1 MDEYKPKSIET
12 QNEFNDFKSKYSQF
26 LHLKQ
31 NARKEVIKSKPI
43 IQNNMKLTQESQSP
57 G

>member
-43 IQNNMKLTQESQSP
+43 I
-57 G
+57 

>member
-26 LHLKQ
+26 LQLKQ
-31 NARKEVIKSKPI
+31 KARKEVIKSKPI
-43 IQNNMKLTQESQSP
+43 IQNNMKQTQERQSP